1 MEFSNKARFFI
12 FQALEGIL
20 QYFSYKHPNEKS
32 KFLRLRNP
40 PPWLPWADCF
50 CPPVIIG
57 TWKILGTDDL
67 EKNYTW
73 RWFWKIVPSAVKSIF
88 MLITCY
94 SYPWEFVRFFVRFIW
109 IFIISKIQIFLFI
122 LKIISTWIFFGWF
135 GSIRINF
142 IWITIFIFTLTRRNI
157 LPRTPYSVKDTI
169 IYS

>member
-1 MEFSNKARFFI
+1 MLRTCWGPVYLGLKLVTEILAYLWY
-12 FQALEGIL
+12 FQPGRSFEIL
-20 QYFSYKHPNEKS
+20 QFSHIFGNSDDEFQTALNYNQSLLILVVS
-32 KFLRLRNP
+32 KL
-40 PPWLPWADCF
+40 
-50 CPPVIIG
+50 
-57 TWKILGTDDL
+57 KILLGDDF
-67 EKNYTW
+67 K
-73 RWFWKIVPSAVKSIF
+73 FVSSAVKSIF

-109 IFIISKIQIFLFI
+109 IFIISKIWLFLFI